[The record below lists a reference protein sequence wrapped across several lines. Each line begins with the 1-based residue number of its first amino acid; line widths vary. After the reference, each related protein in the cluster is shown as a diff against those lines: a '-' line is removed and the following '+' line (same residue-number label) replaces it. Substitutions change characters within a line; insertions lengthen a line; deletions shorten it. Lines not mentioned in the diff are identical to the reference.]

1 MGGGSSSL
9 TGFDDVRR
17 GRPQPADTAAMRR
30 LTTLA
35 AERGG
40 LIPTFRLRQS
50 GLSPRRIAALCHAGQ
65 LTRVRHGWYVL
76 PGTPNPVVEAVRV
89 GGQLTCSTALAL
101 HGVWV
106 HAAPC
111 IHVAVNRHATQLRS
125 ASDPRRRLK
134 PLDPD
139 VVVHWR
145 RASTATTSMVSSVAD
160 AIDDYARC
168 APLEHRAVAVD
179 SALHRG
185 VLSPQHPAAVALRPL
200 GVIGICE
207 SGTETV
213 FWLRMRRH
221 SLPVTRQVR
230 IPSVGRVD
238 FLIGERLVIEVDGRE
253 FHDRE
258 SSFDHDRDRDAQLSI
273 LGYRVLRFSYRQVF
287 DRWDTVE
294 AAVLAAIGRGDHLP

>member
-1 MGGGSSSL
+1 MRL
-9 TGFDDVRR
+9 L
-17 GRPQPADTAAMRR
+17 AD
-30 LTTLA
+30 LA

-50 GLSPRRIAALCHAGQ
+50 GLSPRRIAALCHAGR
-65 LTRVRHGWYVL
+65 LVRVRQGWFVL
-76 PGTPNPVVEAVRV
+76 PGTPRSVVEAVRV

-106 HAAPC
+106 HASPC

-125 ASDPRRRLK
+125 ANDPSRRLEL
-134 PLDPD
+134 PDPS

-145 RASTATTSMVSSVAD
+145 RASTATTSMVASVAD
-160 AIDDYARC
+160 ALDDYARC
-168 APLEHRAVAVD
+168 APLEHLAASVD
-179 SALHRG
+179 SALRRG
-185 VLSPQHPAAVALRPL
+185 LLSPQHPAALALRPL
-200 GVIGICE
+200 GVVGICE

-221 SLPVTRQVR
+221 RLPVARQVR
-230 IPSVGRVD
+230 ITTVGRVD
-238 FLIGERLVIEVDGRE
+238 FLIGERLVIEVDGRA

-258 SSFDHDRDRDAQLSI
+258 AAFEEDRQRDAQLSI

-287 DRWDTVE
+287 EHWELVE
-294 AAVLAAIGRGDHLP
+294 AAVMAAVGRGDHLP

>member
-1 MGGGSSSL
+1 M
-9 TGFDDVRR
+9 
-17 GRPQPADTAAMRR
+17 QI

-65 LTRVRHGWYVL
+65 LLRVRQGWFVL
-76 PGTPNPVVEAVRV
+76 PGTPNSVVEAVRV
-89 GGQLTCSTALAL
+89 GGQLTCSTALDL

-106 HAAPC
+106 RASPR

-125 ASDPRRRLK
+125 AKDPRRRRE
-134 PLDPD
+134 PLDPFA
-139 VVVHWR
+139 VVHWR
-145 RASTATTSMVSSVAD
+145 RASTATTSMVASVAD
-160 AIDDYARC
+160 AIDDFARC
-168 APLEHRAVAVD
+168 APLEHRAAAID
-179 SALHRG
+179 SALHLG
-185 VLSPQHPAAVALRPL
+185 MLLPNHPAALALRPA
-200 GVIGICE
+200 GVVGVCE

-221 SLPVTRQVR
+221 RLPIMRQVR
-230 IPSVGRVD
+230 IPTVGRVD

-258 SSFDHDRDRDAQLSI
+258 STFEEDRERDAQLSI

-287 DRWDTVE
+287 EHWEIVE
-294 AAVLAAIGRGDHLP
+294 AAVLAAIGRGDHRR